1 MKSNK
6 QESGAKY
13 LSQMDSAEQEA
24 AEDMLPQIKEM
35 LADERVVLPQLAKAK
50 GVTENELLAEV
61 ESDFG
66 LTKD

>member
-35 LADERVVLPQLAKAK
+35 LADERVVLP
-50 GVTENELLAEV
+50 
-61 ESDFG
+61 
-66 LTKD
+66 